1 MKEITL
7 DNFYYFF
14 IIEKNKIMNAFIA
27 AVIDKKT
34 ILIANDGRLLKKS
47 FLGFIILMTAFQTNA
62 LGEIVRQV
70 LVDAYL
76 QVSVFVGFTLF
87 IFIGMDALT
96 KFNITYILEKTKK
109 VHVIMASLSGAIPGC
124 GGAIVV
130 VTQYIQGRISFG
142 SLVAVLTATMG
153 DAAFL
158 LLATEPKTGF
168 LIFTLGALVGALS
181 GYLVDLLH
189 GESYL
194 QGDSKIKVE
203 FQKLKKTFV
212 SRFNIFWS
220 LIFLPGFVIG
230 LFVASQVDV
239 DKILNIPK
247 DYSLVSFLGL
257 SGAILSIFMWSLNPL
272 SDFQCSTDRTRN
284 LLPRVV
290 DTTNFVTTWVICG
303 FLVFELFMYFTSI
316 DLEIFFNIWLPF
328 VPLVAILFG
337 FLPGCGPQIIVTTF
351 YLNGYIPLSAEIG
364 NAISN
369 DGDALFPAIA
379 LAPKAA
385 IIATLY
391 SAVPAI
397 IFAYGFMLF
406 FE

>member
-1 MKEITL
+1 
-7 DNFYYFF
+7 
-14 IIEKNKIMNAFIA
+14 MNAFIA
-27 AVIDKKT
+27 AVINKKT
-34 ILIANDGRLLKKS
+34 ILTANDGRLLKKC
-47 FLGFIILMTAFQTNA
+47 FLGFTILLAAFQANSF
-62 LGEIVRQV
+62 GEVVRQA

-96 KFNITYILEKTKK
+96 KFNIPYVLNRTKK
-109 VHVIMASLSGAIPGC
+109 YHVVMASLLGALPGC

-142 SLVAVLTATMG
+142 SFVAVLTATMG

-158 LLATEPKTGF
+158 LLAAEPKTGLF
-168 LIFTLGALVGALS
+168 IFGLGAFVGTLS
-181 GYLVDLLH
+181 GYIVDVIH
-189 GESYL
+189 GASYL

-203 FQKLKKTFV
+203 FEKLKKTFV
-212 SRFNIFWS
+212 SNFNIFWTV
-220 LIFLPGFVIG
+220 IFLPGFIIG
-230 LFVASQVDV
+230 IFVAFQKDL
-239 DKILNIPK
+239 DQILGIPEGF
-247 DYSLVSFLGL
+247 SLVASLGL
-257 SGAILSIFMWSLNPL
+257 AGAILSIFMWSLNPL

-284 LLPRVV
+284 LLSRVV

-303 FLVFELFMYFTSI
+303 FLVFELFIYFTSF
-316 DLEIFFNIWLPF
+316 DLKTFFDIWLPF
-328 VPLVAILFG
+328 VPLMAILFG
-337 FLPGCGPQIIVTTF
+337 FLPGCGPQIVVTTF
-351 YLNGYIPLSAEIG
+351 YLNGFIPLSAEIG

-391 SAVPAI
+391 SAIPAF
-397 IFAYGFMLF
+397 IFAYGFMF
-406 FE
+406 IFE